1 VDEPDE
7 RSGETGV
14 SVYFNPACS
23 KCRTVKGMLAERD
36 IDAELVE
43 YLDRPPTR
51 AELLRL
57 LALLGTKDPRHIL
70 RSGEALY
77 AELGFG
83 GAGDEAVL
91 DALVSH
97 PVLIERPI
105 VIVGDRA
112 VVARPPER
120 LLELLA

>member
-1 VDEPDE
+1 M
-7 RSGETGV
+7 GESDMGV
-14 SVYFNPACS
+14 SVWFNPSCS
-23 KCRTVKGMLAERD
+23 KCRTVQGMLADRD

-51 AELLRL
+51 GQLHRVLD
-57 LALLGTKDPRHIL
+57 LLGTSDPRHIV
-70 RSGEALY
+70 RTGEALY
-77 AELGFG
+77 AELGL
-83 GAGDEAVL
+83 AEADDEAVL

-105 VIVGDRA
+105 VVVGDRA

>member
-1 VDEPDE
+1 MDETD
-7 RSGETGV
+7 TGV

-23 KCRTVKGMLAERD
+23 KCRTVRGMLAERGIEAD
-36 IDAELVE
+36 LVE
-43 YLDRPPTR
+43 YLDQAPTR
-51 AELLRL
+51 DELRRILV
-57 LALLGTKDPRHIL
+57 LLGTDDPRQIV
-70 RSGEALY
+70 RTGEALY
-77 AELGFG
+77 AELGL
-83 GAGDEAVL
+83 AEADDEAIL

-105 VIVGDRA
+105 VVVGDRA